1 MRHRDRLPYPEH
13 CKPLTFGQ
21 FCEKHD
27 VTDDEY
33 EKLMTYWIALK
44 LRKSGLL
51 PILMAGR

>member
-1 MRHRDRLPYPEH
+1 MMRDRLPYPEH

-21 FCEKHD
+21 FCEKHG